1 VFQVDDIFFAMK
13 MQRVSDCHK
22 NFSKLSQNR
31 EELRVPLDTVEISEL
46 ELTCFSA
53 GKKQLRIAFV
63 TETYPPD
70 VNGVAKT
77 LQRIVEGLQAL
88 GHEIWLVRP
97 KLATASAQTGAVKNQ
112 VFVRGMPIP
121 MYPELKLGLPAKRAL
136 IRLWTM
142 NRPDVVHIATEGPLG
157 WSAVQ
162 AAKKLKL
169 PMTSDFRTNF
179 HAYSAFYGF
188 SWLKSTIA
196 SYMRRFH
203 NATQCTM
210 VPTEELR
217 QSLSSAGFLRL
228 IVVPRGIDT
237 ELYTPKKRCRSL
249 RLSWGANDETI
260 VMLSVGRLAAEKN
273 LDLTIR
279 AYEAAR
285 KESSRVLLVF
295 VGDGPLR
302 QKLEK
307 DCPGAVFC
315 GVQHGDDLAAHYA
328 SADIFLFPSLTE
340 TFGNVTLEA
349 LASGLSVVAFD
360 CAAARQLISS
370 GENGLLAPAGDT
382 STFIRHS
389 VELVLNPDIRGELG
403 SSARELSLRNGWSAV
418 IERTEAV
425 LLKVSNSSH
434 TSFSLPPDFSAGTL
448 ECK

>member
-1 VFQVDDIFFAMK
+1 M
-13 MQRVSDCHK
+13 
-22 NFSKLSQNR
+22 
-31 EELRVPLDTVEISEL
+31 EISEL

-88 GHEIWLVRP
+88 GHEIWLVRL
-97 KLATASAQTGAVKNQ
+97 KLARASAQSGAVKNQ

-121 MYPELKLGLPAKRAL
+121 IYPELKLGLPAKNAL

-162 AAKKLKL
+162 AARKLKL

-188 SWLKSTIA
+188 GWLKSTIA
-196 SYMRRFH
+196 GYMRRFH

-228 IVVPRGIDT
+228 VVVPRGIDT
-237 ELYTPKKRCRSL
+237 ELFNPQRRSESL
-249 RLSWGANDETI
+249 RQAWGAGPQTV
-260 VMLSVGRLAAEKN
+260 VMISVGRLAAEKN
-273 LDLTIR
+273 LELTLR
-279 AYEAAR
+279 VYQAA
-285 KESSRVLLVF
+285 KERYSDVLLVL

-302 QKLEK
+302 QKLQQ
-307 DCPGAVFC
+307 DCPEAIFSGM
-315 GVQHGDDLAAHYA
+315 QHAESLATHYA
-328 SADIFLFPSLTE
+328 SADIFVFPSLTE

-349 LASGLSVVAFD
+349 LASGLAVVAYD
-360 CAAARQLISS
+360 CAAARQLISH
-370 GENGLLAPAGDT
+370 GETGLLAAVNDENA
-382 STFIRHS
+382 FIEQS
-389 VELVLNPDIRGELG
+389 LALVADQGLRKALG
-403 SSARELSLRNGWSAV
+403 CAARELSTRNGWMSV
-418 IERTEAV
+418 IQRTESVMLAV
-425 LLKVSNSSH
+425 SANRPPAH
-434 TSFSLPPDFSAGTL
+434 TFPWEPAHEGN
-448 ECK
+448 